1 MMRYIRQHLAAKLFL
16 SYMLI
21 IVVIVIIT
29 AIFLNFA
36 VPNALVRHMG
46 PNGQSMGEM
55 LRPGQGQPELEG
67 RFRAAVFDAFSLA
80 ILAAFVAALIISIWI
95 SRLLAAPVHEIS
107 RASKRIAD
115 GHYSERVTTGLNASE
130 TELDEISG
138 LGLHFNQMAESL
150 EQTET
155 MRRQLLADVSHELRT
170 PLTSIRGI
178 AEGLMDGV
186 IPANMETF
194 QTVFHETERM
204 QHLVEDIH
212 ELSRVEAGQYQLQK
226 SKFEISELLQKMVK
240 RFERQFKEKQV
251 TLNVQDTGN
260 WTIYADIARI
270 DQVLQNLVGNA
281 LKYSH
286 PGGKVEIKVIQ
297 KDGQTSFSVKDDGL
311 GIESADLERIFTRF
325 YRVDTSRSRDSGGS
339 GIGLTIAKHWVEA
352 HDGTIWAE
360 SQGQGR
366 GSTFYFV
373 IPREK

>member
-1 MMRYIRQHLAAKLFL
+1 
-16 SYMLI
+16 
-21 IVVIVIIT
+21 
-29 AIFLNFA
+29 
-36 VPNALVRHMG
+36 
-46 PNGQSMGEM
+46 
-55 LRPGQGQPELEG
+55 
-67 RFRAAVFDAFSLA
+67 
-80 ILAAFVAALIISIWI
+80 
-95 SRLLAAPVHEIS
+95 
-107 RASKRIAD
+107 
-115 GHYSERVTTGLNASE
+115 
-130 TELDEISG
+130 
-138 LGLHFNQMAESL
+138 
-150 EQTET
+150 
-155 MRRQLLADVSHELRT
+155 
-170 PLTSIRGI
+170 
-178 AEGLMDGV
+178 
-186 IPANMETF
+186 
-194 QTVFHETERM
+194 
-204 QHLVEDIH
+204 
-212 ELSRVEAGQYQLQK
+212 
-226 SKFEISELLQKMVK
+226 MVK

>member
-1 MMRYIRQHLAAKLFL
+1 MRYIRQHLAAKLFL

-36 VPNALVRHMG
+36 TPNALVRHMG
-46 PNGQSMGEM
+46 PAGQSMGEM
-55 LRPGQGQPELEG
+55 MRPGQGQPELVG
-67 RFRAAVFDAFSLA
+67 RFQAAVYDAFSMA

-95 SRLLAAPVHEIS
+95 SRLLAAPVYEIS

-115 GHYSERVTTGLNASE
+115 GHYSERVTTGMNSGE
-130 TELDEISG
+130 SELDEISSM
-138 LGLHFNQMAESL
+138 GLHFNQMAESL

-170 PLTSIRGI
+170 PLTSIRGT

-186 IPANMETF
+186 IPANIETF
-194 QTVFHETERM
+194 QTVLHETERM
-204 QHLVEDIH
+204 QRLVEDIH

-226 SKFEISELLQKMVK
+226 SQFEISELLHKVEK

-251 TLNVQDTGN
+251 SLKVQNTGSG
-260 WTIYADIARI
+260 TMYADITRI

-281 LKYSH
+281 LKYSQS
-286 PGGKVEIKVIQ
+286 GGNVEIQITR
-297 KDGQTSFSVKDDGL
+297 KDNETIFTVKDDGR
-311 GIESADLERIFTRF
+311 GIELQDLKRIFTRF
-325 YRVDTSRSRDSGGS
+325 YRVDESRSRDSGGS

-352 HDGTIWAE
+352 HNGTIWAE
-360 SQGQGR
+360 SSGVGK
-366 GSTFYFV
+366 GSSFYFE
-373 IPREK
+373 IPNGK